1 MDSSSVSFRDYQ
13 GNKKMFP
20 SSQTDPEP
28 EPDSPGGSV
37 ADNRVIPP
45 RNASGIEVA
54 SSWWSSLKRFFGFRG
69 GESHLREM
77 IGEIIDEIEEQG
89 ESEEGITPI
98 SADERL
104 MLSNILQLRYL
115 SCRDVMVPR
124 ADIIAVDIGM
134 PLSELMDRMT
144 EAGHSRMPVYRET
157 LDDAVGMVH
166 IKDVLQFARQQDAEG
181 KSLGDSGLS
190 GSLQS
195 LVRRVLIVS
204 PSMRAMDLLLE
215 MRLSRVHMALIV
227 DEFGG
232 IDGLVTIE
240 DLVEEIVGEIEDEH
254 DINDGPGLYL
264 RPDGSFIADARCEI
278 EELESQTGPVL
289 SEEEKQE
296 NIDTLGGLVF
306 WLADRVPE
314 SGEIIRHDHSDLC
327 FEVLDADGRRIKK
340 LRVWNVPPQSPGL
353 MNLTQTGL
361 KSLTIAQQDESEND
375 QDISSSSGNGV

>member
-1 MDSSSVSFRDYQ
+1 MLS
-13 GNKKMFP
+13 

-28 EPDSPGGSV
+28 EPGSPGVSV
-37 ADNRVIPP
+37 TDNRVLSPQ
-45 RNASGIEVA
+45 NASRPEAA
-54 SSWWSSLKRFFGFRG
+54 SGWWSSLKRFFGFRG
-69 GESHLREM
+69 GESHLRET

-89 ESEEGITPI
+89 ESEEDITPI

-115 SCRDVMVPR
+115 SCSDVMVPR
-124 ADIIAVDIGM
+124 ADIIAVDIET

-181 KSLGDSGLS
+181 KSLGDSGLA

-195 LVRRVLIVS
+195 LVRRVLIVA

-254 DINDGPGLYL
+254 DTNDGPGLYL

-278 EELESQTGPVL
+278 EELEDQIGSIL
-289 SEEEKQE
+289 SEEEKHE
-296 NIDTLGGLVF
+296 DIDTLGGLVF

-327 FEVLDADGRRIKK
+327 FEVLDADARRIKK
-340 LRVWNVPPQSPGL
+340 LRVWNVPPQSPSL
-353 MNLTQTGL
+353 MTLAQAGL
-361 KSLTIAQQDESEND
+361 KPLTTAQQDDSED
-375 QDISSSSGNGV
+375 ARASSSSSEDRG